1 MSKISS
7 IASIVSSLNPAALA
21 TTLALAAIVPY
32 PSKALA
38 QVPPASSDATPQPG
52 CLSGYPNGTYRG
64 DRPVTRNEFAAG
76 LNACLEQVNQLIPTN
91 AADAAT
97 RADFEALI
105 KRQRELNE
113 QLRELSGRVGI
124 PPAEKSSQDS
134 GL

>member
-1 MSKISS
+1 MYKISS
-7 IASIVSSLNPAALA
+7 IVKSLNPAAFV
-21 TTLALAAIVPY
+21 TTLALAAMASY
-32 PSKALA
+32 PLRTLA
-38 QVPPASSDATPQPG
+38 QLPPAPSDATPQPS
-52 CLSGYPNGTYRG
+52 CLSGYPNGTYQG

-76 LNACLEQVNQLIPTN
+76 LNACLNQVNQLIPTN
-91 AADAAT
+91 RADLAT

-124 PPAEKSSQDS
+124 PPAEKSSKAS